1 MRKSTLLLALLALFM
16 GGGSLMAQGISEEDA
31 VKKMAISRASEIE
44 EGTWYLMEQ
53 SRYGVSY
60 LYSEDDGALK
70 RKPAG
75 TTVVSLASA
84 VAGDHRSALVRFV
97 KQDGAETYQIEMGT
111 GRYFPQC
118 IGGALTSVEGVA
130 NAGSYYINKVRKTDG
145 SYTFQYGTTAQG
157 GTQLDNNGAGNIV
170 TGWGEAF
177 KTTEDGTIG
186 NNEWCLYK
194 VTLGDASCYG
204 VVSFTYSYK
213 YNSKEVATQSID
225 EVIVGNPYPALSV
238 AMPFGVE
245 ANAPAGFMTEG
256 DNGQTKDIECTLKAD
271 FPFKFYASFD
281 EIQTWYAAR
290 LHSNQTHY
298 MYSDD
303 SAIAFNDNS
312 FVVGD
317 EAYGWAFVG
326 NPFDGFKFYNKKAGK
341 DVMLDSNDPCTLSA
355 GEYLVKVYASNTDV
369 AGGFTLKFDGQ
380 NYLNYNGGRIVRYSV
395 ADAGSTWRLEE
406 LDFTGITD
414 LTALLET
421 AEQWSGAIGVGTSVG
436 QVTAESAGALRLA
449 IQNARAALEAHENC
463 LPHIASVQAALD
475 GLVTV
480 QPSTDRYYR
489 IVSAGTSS
497 TRDNTIVYL
506 QNNGEMHFEVEANN
520 PGEASIGYA
529 FQFQSADNGMF
540 YLRNVEH
547 GTYIANAPTWGG
559 YIDAKAD
566 NTASA
571 KPVAIANMG
580 KANIVSIT
588 PQGGHMLHAQESGK
602 VVVGWPDNNAESGS
616 AWKIEEI
623 EDIAALS
630 HTLTFNETGW
640 ATLYL
645 GYDTEIP
652 AGVTAYAVSS
662 QDASKA
668 MLTEVEGVIPA
679 NYAVILNGAGTQE
692 FKVSTTAAAAVPAN
706 KLEGTSIDTN
716 VSAEAYVLSK
726 IDGGKVGFYKVA
738 LNQEENTAFK
748 NNAFKAYL
756 PAGTN
761 PSRFL
766 TFGFDGTETG
776 IGNIEGNE
784 VANGV
789 TYDLSGRRV
798 KNAAKGI
805 YIVNGKKVIK

>member
-380 NYLNYNGGRIVRYSV
+380 NYLNYNGGRIVRYNV

-449 IQNARAALEAHENC
+449 IQNARAALAAHENC

-489 IVSAGTSS
+489 IVSACTMDHRAGQLVYVK
-497 TRDNTIVYL
+497 DN
-506 QNNGEMHFEVEANN
+506 GDMHFAREQDNMATS
-520 PGEASIGYA
+520 AGYVFRFEDA
-529 FQFQSADNGMF
+529 GNGKF
-540 YLRNVEH
+540 YMYNVER
-547 GTYIANAPTWGG
+547 GVYMQTVG
-559 YIDAKAD
+559 
-566 NTASA
+566 TASKAEQSLA
-571 KPVAIANMG
+571 KPVTIANMG
-580 KANIVSIT
+580 KENVVSIW
-588 PQGGHMLHAQESGK
+588 PEGQQMMHAQDANSK
-602 VVVGWPDNNAESGS
+602 IVGWNERNVEDGS
-616 AWKIEEI
+616 AWKLEEV
-623 EDIAALS
+623 DIAAVS
-630 HTLTFNETGW
+630 HPLTFNETGW